1 MEDFLIAY
9 ANFFYLGAVGTE
21 RFRVLKNPTAETQI
35 ERNRKR
41 WGNRKSVCGRAVNS
55 LVSPMT
61 RPQRF
66 PVPGD
71 FVPHLHVLRPPP
83 PTRITWHATFVSVP
97 MTHHD
102 RDCVPGQSSSK
113 VLEIT
118 SAARVTSCPL
128 FSSLIWWWDRR
139 SGSWRPHHQ
148 ALKENSVRQLVGNHK
163 IPPWWDF

>member
-66 PVPGD
+66 PVPD
-71 FVPHLHVLRPPP
+71 LRGKWRRARSADGGAPQSLRFQGKKMEAPQELLDW
-83 PTRITWHATFVSVP
+83 PTAKRK
-97 MTHHD
+97 
-102 RDCVPGQSSSK
+102 RKRG
-113 VLEIT
+113 
-118 SAARVTSCPL
+118 
-128 FSSLIWWWDRR
+128 
-139 SGSWRPHHQ
+139 GRP
-148 ALKENSVRQLVGNHK
+148 VR
-163 IPPWWDF
+163 

>member
-66 PVPGD
+66 PVPD
-71 FVPHLHVLRPPP
+71 LRGKWRRARSADGR
-83 PTRITWHATFVSVP
+83 PTIASLPSVGGQMSP
-97 MTHHD
+97 QVKGAHD
-102 RDCVPGQSSSK
+102 GYAFQD
-113 VLEIT
+113 L
-118 SAARVTSCPL
+118 
-128 FSSLIWWWDRR
+128 
-139 SGSWRPHHQ
+139 
-148 ALKENSVRQLVGNHK
+148 
-163 IPPWWDF
+163 